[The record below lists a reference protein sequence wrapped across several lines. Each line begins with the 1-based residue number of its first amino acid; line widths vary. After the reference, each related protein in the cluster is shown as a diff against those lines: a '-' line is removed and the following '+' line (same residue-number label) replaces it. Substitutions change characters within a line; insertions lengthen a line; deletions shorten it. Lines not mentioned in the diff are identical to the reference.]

1 VAFLTGHLCRLQK
14 KHSPLPHGSI
24 LIRRRFRCTRF
35 SRDCIKSRRV
45 DCQGLY
51 RFRGC
56 KGLAARTAAL
66 QGQGRFSGRDGLRA
80 VPFFS
85 LLLGQLNL
93 WDGTKPVPPAVSR
106 EDHWSFDQDLE
117 GVRSLGAVLVD
128 ASFVLV
134 ATRACAQWWAFI
146 GSAAARDRSP
156 PRSETAIEALI
167 TNPGESG
174 DLWGT
179 GDDVS
184 VQPQRRS
191 PS

>member
-1 VAFLTGHLCRLQK
+1 MG
-14 KHSPLPHGSI
+14 
-24 LIRRRFRCTRF
+24 
-35 SRDCIKSRRV
+35 
-45 DCQGLY
+45 
-51 RFRGC
+51 
-56 KGLAARTAAL
+56 
-66 QGQGRFSGRDGLRA
+66 
-80 VPFFS
+80 
-85 LLLGQLNL
+85 
-93 WDGTKPVPPAVSR
+93 GTEPVPPAVSR

>member
-1 VAFLTGHLCRLQK
+1 MAFLTGHLCRLQK

-24 LIRRRFRCTRF
+24 LITRRFRCTRF

-117 GVRSLGAVLVD
+117 GVRSLWELATTFQYSHRGARRHD
-128 ASFVLV
+128 KASRKSLLN
-134 ATRACAQWWAFI
+134 AYSI
-146 GSAAARDRSP
+146 G
-156 PRSETAIEALI
+156 
-167 TNPGESG
+167 
-174 DLWGT
+174 
-179 GDDVS
+179 
-184 VQPQRRS
+184 
-191 PS
+191 